1 MQEREK
7 PRRVNI
13 LIFFVVLLFF
23 VAGYFIGGYRGAK
36 IYEETVKEQIQET
49 DLPNFHHLE
58 VLKLQLETDSP
69 LEKIKDDLQKRRD
82 LIPEDPVM
90 GGTMAFYNRED
101 IHIITDKWVL
111 ASYEDG
117 HIGGYILLEFEVL
130 EDDTIE
136 WKLVSSALD

>member
-1 MQEREK
+1 MPEKEK

-13 LIFFVVLLFF
+13 LIFVIVLLFF

-49 DLPNFHHLE
+49 DLPNLHHLE
-58 VLKLQLETDSP
+58 VLKLQLETDNP
-69 LEKIKDDLQKRRD
+69 LEKLKDDLLERGD
-82 LIPEDPVM
+82 LIPEDPVL
-90 GGTMAFYNRED
+90 GGTMGFYNRED

-117 HIGGYILLEFEVL
+117 HIGGYLLLEFEVQ
-130 EDDTIE
+130 EDNTIE